1 MRAARREKEERFTE
15 ILQQTSG
22 FLRQV
27 AFLLVGNWPDA
38 EDLLQS
44 AYLKAVRYMDRVCEV
59 DVPALYL
66 KRILVRTHIDLHR
79 QRKLVEVTTDSLPEV
94 SVPDNP
100 NDEKWAVRAA
110 LAKVPD
116 SQRQILVLR
125 FFADMSVA
133 DTAAAL
139 GCSEGNVKS
148 QTSRGLAA
156 LAGHLGLTP
165 SALTARSN
173 GAGAAPKAD
182 PSLGVT
188 AEDDPSQSRARP

>member
-1 MRAARREKEERFTE
+1 MRSARREREQRFAE
-15 ILQQTSG
+15 ILQETSG
-22 FLRQV
+22 FLRQI

-66 KRILVRTHIDLHR
+66 KRILVRTHIDQHR
-79 QRKLVEVTTDSLPEV
+79 QRRLVEVVTDTVPDV
-94 SVPDNP
+94 SVPDNS

-110 LAKVPD
+110 LALVPD
-116 SQRQILVLR
+116 SQRQILVMR
-125 FFADMSVA
+125 FFADMSVS

-148 QTSRGLAA
+148 QTSRGLAT
-156 LAGHLGLTP
+156 LAAHLGLSRVDLATRP
-165 SALTARSN
+165 SEA
-173 GAGAAPKAD
+173 
-182 PSLGVT
+182 
-188 AEDDPSQSRARP
+188 

>member
-1 MRAARREKEERFTE
+1 MRSARREREERFGV
-15 ILQQTSG
+15 ILQETSS

-44 AYLKAVRYMDRVCEV
+44 AYLKAVRSMDRVCEV

-66 KRILVRTHIDLHR
+66 KRILVRTHIDQYR
-79 QRKLVEVTTDSLPEV
+79 RRRLVEISTDTVPEV
-94 SVPDNP
+94 STPENP

-110 LAKVPD
+110 LARVPD

-148 QTSRGLAA
+148 QTSRGLAT
-156 LAGHLGLTP
+156 LAGHLGL
-165 SALTARSN
+165 SSIDL
-173 GAGAAPKAD
+173 AGAPRE
-182 PSLGVT
+182 S
-188 AEDDPSQSRARP
+188 